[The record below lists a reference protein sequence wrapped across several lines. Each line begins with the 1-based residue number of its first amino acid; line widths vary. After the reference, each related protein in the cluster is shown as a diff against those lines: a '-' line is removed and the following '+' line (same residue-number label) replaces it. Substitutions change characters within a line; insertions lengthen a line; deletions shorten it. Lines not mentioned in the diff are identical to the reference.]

1 MKNWSGKRI
10 IIIGLAREGKALAQ
24 FAAAEGAHVVV
35 SDARP
40 RDRLLASLMELD
52 GLKIDFVLGEHPMT
66 LLDEAD
72 VLVLSPGVPA
82 DMPLAAAA
90 RTRGI
95 CVTNEPQEFLRRTP
109 TAVIG
114 ITGSAGKTTTTS
126 LTGHMGRVAG
136 RNSWVGG
143 NIGRPLITDLPQMQP
158 GDFVVQELSS
168 FQLEL
173 WTRSPAIAAILNITP
188 NHLDRHRTMTAYIN
202 AKANILRYQ
211 AANDVA
217 VLSAD
222 DPGCGSVRGLVRGRL
237 RLFSAQQPVDDGAFV
252 RDGHI
257 WLRDGERETAVCPL
271 NHIQLRGGHN
281 ILNVLAATTL
291 ADAAGIPVAAMA
303 EAIHTFHGVA
313 HRLELVRLLN
323 GVHYINDSIATAP
336 ERALAALNAFTEPIV
351 LLAGGRDKDMQWE
364 TWAQVV
370 PQRTKQV
377 ILFGQLGEMLEGL
390 LDSPV
395 VRVNTLA
402 EAVGVAAKTAVSG
415 DIVLLSPG
423 GTSYDAYND
432 FVERGEHFRALVQ
445 ALLP

>member
-1 MKNWSGKRI
+1 
-10 IIIGLAREGKALAQ
+10 
-24 FAAAEGAHVVV
+24 
-35 SDARP
+35 
-40 RDRLLASLMELD
+40 
-52 GLKIDFVLGEHPMT
+52 
-66 LLDEAD
+66 
-72 VLVLSPGVPA
+72 
-82 DMPLAAAA
+82 
-90 RTRGI
+90 
-95 CVTNEPQEFLRRTP
+95 
-109 TAVIG
+109 
-114 ITGSAGKTTTTS
+114 
-126 LTGHMGRVAG
+126 
-136 RNSWVGG
+136 
-143 NIGRPLITDLPQMQP
+143 
-158 GDFVVQELSS
+158 
-168 FQLEL
+168 
-173 WTRSPAIAAILNITP
+173 
-188 NHLDRHRTMTAYIN
+188 
-202 AKANILRYQ
+202 
-211 AANDVA
+211 
-217 VLSAD
+217 
-222 DPGCGSVRGLVRGRL
+222 VRGLVRGRL

-390 LDSPV
+390 LDCPV

-402 EAVGVAAKTAVSG
+402 EAVGVAAETAVSG